1 MPPGRHDPIALIVD
15 TSSSAT
21 HCWDETRRTAEKIYL
36 LLAGSQQ
43 CKLYKLGS
51 STEILSGTFKQ
62 LYPPGYTQQA
72 QACSLIAPIME
83 VLVKQEKRHFLMI
96 VGCGE
101 IFDLLDWT
109 DDPRVGGW
117 LLIRTNERPLQAK
130 SGGIP
135 EITQDE
141 IQDRETLLS
150 YFRPPSEEP
159 DDYLQDRYVHE
170 SYQWSVDSSGY
181 PLIQVE
187 PLNSLVHLFPVT
199 KPQFEKFIV
208 SDKQQRFGDEWYE
221 EIVRMS
227 PRVSYCSQDITVH
240 EQLFM
245 TGITTDEAASF
256 SKWLGREYKILSH
269 EEWSVCYDWFATQPG
284 TSMPQELDHR
294 LARDAKAVWQII
306 EKRYRSQHQRPTLQ
320 ELSQMTGGILEWV
333 EEREGAYYGLGDP
346 ASSEYQRKASDP
358 VKPLDRRK
366 KNLGFRLIKRGL

>member
-1 MPPGRHDPIALIVD
+1 MQNDPIALIVD

-21 HCWDETRRTAEKIYL
+21 HCWDETRRTAEQIYL

-62 LYPPGYTQQA
+62 IHPPGYTQQA

-83 VLVKQEKRHFLMI
+83 VLVKQEQKHLLII

-117 LLIRTNERPLQAK
+117 LLIRTNDQSLQAA
-130 SGGIP
+130 SGGIT

-141 IQDRETLLS
+141 IRDKETLLS
-150 YFRPPSEEP
+150 YFTPFAQEP
-159 DDYLQDRYVHE
+159 DEYTRPRQVERAYR
-170 SYQWSVDSSGY
+170 WSVDSSGY
-181 PLIQVE
+181 PLIHVE
-187 PLNSLVHLFPVT
+187 ALNSFVHLFPVT

-221 EIVRMS
+221 EIIKMS
-227 PRVSYCSQDITVH
+227 PRVSYCSQDITLH

-245 TGITTDEAASF
+245 TGVTTDEAASF
-256 SKWLGREYKILSH
+256 SKWLGREYKLLSH
-269 EEWSVCYDWFATQPG
+269 EEWTTCYDWFAVQMALA
-284 TSMPQELDHR
+284 MPEELNDR
-294 LARDAKAVWQII
+294 LARDAKAVWKII
-306 EKRYRSQHQRPTLQ
+306 ESQYRRQHTLR
-320 ELSQMTGGILEWV
+320 ELSQMTQGILEWV
-333 EEREGAYYGLGDP
+333 EERPGSYYGLGEP
-346 ASSEYQRKASDP
+346 SSSKYMRKACDP
-358 VKPLDRRK
+358 VRPLDQRRG
-366 KNLGFRLIKRGL
+366 NLGFRLIRRSD